1 MKLTN
6 VSIVGVA
13 HVEAPNRVTSQEI
26 EATLEPAMERFGIT
40 RKILESLSGI
50 RARRFWDPGTQ
61 PSEAATM
68 AAEKVL
74 EQTDLDRSKL
84 GALIN
89 TSVSKDYIEPSTAC
103 LVHGN
108 LKLGPDCM
116 NMDVGNA
123 CLAFMNGMEIVGM
136 MIERGQIDYG
146 LVVAGEEAR
155 TAVESTISR
164 ILDPDATVQT
174 YRDNFATLTLGSG
187 GAAMI
192 LGRSDL
198 VNNGHRILG
207 SVTQAATQHNRLCLG
222 QPDRMITDATALLKA
237 GIRLA
242 GRTWQI
248 AQKVLNWPGDV
259 LDHYMIH
266 QISSV
271 HTSSLVEAIGIDE
284 SKVYKMYPEFGN
296 IGPVNLPM
304 ILSKSLEEGLLKTG
318 HRIGLLGIGSG
329 LNCSMMEVVW

>member
-1 MKLTN
+1 MKFNN

-13 HVEAPNRVTSQEI
+13 HVEPPNRVTSQEI

-50 RARRFWDPGTQ
+50 KARRFWDPGTM

-74 EQTDLDRSKL
+74 EQTGLDRDKL

-108 LKLGPDCM
+108 LRLGPDCM

-146 LVVAGEEAR
+146 LVVAGEDAR
-155 TAVESTISR
+155 TAVESTIS
-164 ILDPDATVQT
+164 P
-174 YRDNFATLTLGSG
+174 YSG
-187 GAAMI
+187 P
-192 LGRSDL
+192 GRHGSDL
-198 VNNGHRILG
+198 SRQLRHPDSGFRWSGH
-207 SVTQAATQHNRLCLG
+207 
-222 QPDRMITDATALLKA
+222 D
-237 GIRLA
+237 
-242 GRTWQI
+242 
-248 AQKVLNWPGDV
+248 PG
-259 LDHYMIH
+259 
-266 QISSV
+266 
-271 HTSSLVEAIGIDE
+271 
-284 SKVYKMYPEFGN
+284 PFG
-296 IGPVNLPM
+296 PRQQR
-304 ILSKSLEEGLLKTG
+304 S
-318 HRIGLLGIGSG
+318 
-329 LNCSMMEVVW
+329 